1 MSFDIKSI
9 VAATGVVAGC
19 EPKCSIGCSA
29 YYAPNAIDNS
39 ITATMISLPSK
50 PEGFFQ

>member
-29 YYAPNAIDNS
+29 YYAPKPTDQL
-39 ITATMISLPSK
+39 ITSTIITLPSK

>member
-29 YYAPNAIDNS
+29 YNAPEVTDKL
-39 ITATMISLPSK
+39 ITATIITLPPKSN
-50 PEGFFQ
+50 GFFQ